1 MRRPLEI
8 QAEVA
13 SMGTVVNLTNAF
25 RGIASMNIMR
35 NKAKVLRS
43 REFFEDIWR
52 MYSQVRVDEHF
63 RYGRTRADNY
73 SDKTLYVLIT
83 ADSGLIGDIDQRL
96 IALAMKS
103 YDAAQHDIL
112 VVGKR
117 GAQLLEQHKVP
128 IIGHFKLPKKDVFA
142 FDPLLKYIRRY
153 TTTTVFYQSY
163 ESLTRQDIKRIDLN
177 MVVEK
182 MGKNAQAG
190 ADIISED
197 TCIFEPSVESVV
209 AYFEHSMIKLALSEV
224 IFESRLAQDAS
235 RFRAMSDA
243 NESAV
248 GTMSS
253 LHSQLNR
260 AKRTVVDQRL
270 KEVMSGLKKAR
281 SET

>member
-103 YDAAQHDIL
+103 YDADQHDIL

-117 GAQLLEQHKVP
+117 GAQLLEQQKVP

-182 MGKNAQAG
+182 MGKNARAG